1 MIDPD
6 PKSYATLC
14 YGVTDRSWV
23 NVTEINVTSGVVH
36 WPLERCKTDEDCS
49 LNGKPSM
56 FDCHVQIFRI
66 HVVSNW
72 IWMMS

>member
-6 PKSYATLC
+6 PRSFATLC

-49 LNGKPSM
+49 LNGEPLYLAAMSKGSSQLGVG
-56 FDCHVQIFRI
+56 D
-66 HVVSNW
+66 VVADSF
-72 IWMMS
+72 